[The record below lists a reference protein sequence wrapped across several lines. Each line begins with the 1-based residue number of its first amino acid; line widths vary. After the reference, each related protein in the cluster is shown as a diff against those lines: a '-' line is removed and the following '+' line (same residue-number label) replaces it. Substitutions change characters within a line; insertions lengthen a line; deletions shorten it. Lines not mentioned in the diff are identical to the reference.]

1 MKENHG
7 ILSQASKEDE
17 NEMEIK
23 DRERYFRG
31 LGRGSA
37 SGEVP
42 GR

>member
-7 ILSQASKEDE
+7 ILSQAFEEDE
-17 NEMEIK
+17 NEIDTK
-23 DRERYFRG
+23 DREEYFRG
-31 LGRGSA
+31 LGRGST